1 MESPTSSSDTLT
13 VVGFSWN
20 ENQVTHSTTPV
31 SFALASNKAV
41 RKKVVATITDRAD
54 ECKNAPPLR
63 LGHHCAFATTAP
75 GLGWLFVPPRHS
87 LRYFSILPPLAHSVP
102 FLALLRSCAHS
113 IPAHPLPAT
122 ASTQP

>member
-63 LGHHCAFATTAP
+63 LGHHCAFATTALTTPLTISLALFPIALWP
-75 GLGWLFVPPRHS
+75 GLRF
-87 LRYFSILPPLAHSVP
+87 
-102 FLALLRSCAHS
+102 
-113 IPAHPLPAT
+113 
-122 ASTQP
+122 